1 MLLLK
6 AHGGD
11 LKVERKVNE
20 MGLLFNFAYYGKV
33 VRGVAS
39 PHIVTTDF
47 NPSTGKQNNDREP

>member
-1 MLLLK
+1 
-6 AHGGD
+6 
-11 LKVERKVNE
+11 